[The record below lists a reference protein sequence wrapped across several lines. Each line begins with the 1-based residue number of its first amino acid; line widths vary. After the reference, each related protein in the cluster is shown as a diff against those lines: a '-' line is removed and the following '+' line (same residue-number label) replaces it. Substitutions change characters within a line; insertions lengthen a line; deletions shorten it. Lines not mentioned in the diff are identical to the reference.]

1 MKMKA
6 LKTIAWIVGIL
17 VVIGVILNLTVIETW
32 KVPVDDSAMGASIE
46 PMLRSGDVLIL
57 TRSKGAGR
65 GDLLRC
71 PDPQAPGRYVVARVQ
86 GLGGEEILIEDGLV
100 SLDGKRNPS
109 PRSCT
114 NVTLD
119 DPTTHAKVELVC
131 AVEEVSMRNF
141 EVLRPSQ
148 KSERTKTRVDMGRV
162 FLVSDNRQ
170 MHVDSRDYGVI
181 DPELCQHVLLRLW
194 GTSGFSDSSRRFTV
208 VW

>member
-1 MKMKA
+1 MKA
-6 LKTIAWIVGIL
+6 LKVIAWIVGIL
-17 VVIGVILNLTVIETW
+17 VAIGVLLNFTIIETW
-32 KVPVDDSAMGASIE
+32 KVPLDDPAMGASLE
-46 PMLRSGDVLIL
+46 PMLRSGDILIL
-57 TRSKGAGR
+57 SRSKGAGR

-71 PDPQAPGRYVVARVQ
+71 PDPQAQGRFVVARVE
-86 GLGGEEILIEDGLV
+86 GLGGEEIVVEDGLV

-109 PRSCT
+109 PRNCN
-114 NVTLD
+114 NVTLE
-119 DPTTHAKVELVC
+119 DPTTHAKVELTC

-148 KSERTKTRVDMGRV
+148 KGERTKARVELGRV

-181 DPELCQHVLLRLW
+181 DPDLCQHVLFRLW
-194 GTSGFSDSSRRFTV
+194 GTSGFSDSARRFTV